1 MLYRYRLV
9 VCIAVVACIEG
20 LDRLAA
26 VLVVVVFVVVV
37 VVVEDTLPRFAIVG
51 FADQL
56 FGTHLQRSSVFFV
69 KLGWPCSKGQLTIL
83 PRKYKFDCDF
93 TVSETSGSANVT
105 KP

>member
-1 MLYRYRLV
+1 MPYRYRLV
-9 VCIAVVACIEG
+9 VGIAVVACIEG
-20 LDRLAA
+20 LDRLAV
-26 VLVVVVFVVVV
+26 VLVVVVFVV

-69 KLGWPCSKGQLTIL
+69 KLGWSRSKGQLTIL